1 MPEDRENQL
10 QSWQS
15 RKNCCWTL
23 IGTFRN
29 LGIFTNLN
37 RYMLLMIVSDVLTS
51 SQPNVDFKRSTK
63 HCIDNRKYF

>member
-1 MPEDRENQL
+1 MPEDRENQR

-15 RKNCCWTL
+15 RKNCWTL
-23 IGTFRN
+23 IVTFRN
-29 LGIFTNLN
+29 LGIVTNLN

-51 SQPNVDFKRSTK
+51 SQPNVDKRNTK